1 MAASAKDL
9 RLHELKDS
17 ISQLNKR
24 IDALLTALEAAN
36 AREAELRRERDTLKE
51 QVDFLT
57 KKLFGK
63 SSEKR
68 TLDIPGQL
76 NLFNEAE
83 AEKTAP
89 DPEEEAR
96 RIHRICCR
104 RYSPP
109 EP

>member
-57 KKLFGK
+57 KKVVWK
-63 SSEKR
+63 VQRKTHTR
-68 TLDIPGQL
+68 YPRA
-76 NLFNEAE
+76 AE
-83 AEKTAP
+83 
-89 DPEEEAR
+89 
-96 RIHRICCR
+96 
-104 RYSPP
+104 SLQ
-109 EP
+109 

>member
-51 QVDFLT
+51 QVDFLADLGCDMIQGYYFAKPMPKNEYEGRMQNNNNNNNT
-57 KKLFGK
+57 ELE
-63 SSEKR
+63 EK
-68 TLDIPGQL
+68 
-76 NLFNEAE
+76 E
-83 AEKTAP
+83 
-89 DPEEEAR
+89 
-96 RIHRICCR
+96 
-104 RYSPP
+104 
-109 EP
+109 